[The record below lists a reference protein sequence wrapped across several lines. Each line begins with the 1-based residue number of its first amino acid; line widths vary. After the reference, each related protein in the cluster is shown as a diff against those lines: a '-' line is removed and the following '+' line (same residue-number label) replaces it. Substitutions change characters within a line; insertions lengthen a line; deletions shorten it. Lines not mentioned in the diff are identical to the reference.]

1 MPRRKKEDPELVA
14 QMKLQELLLQMEKM
28 EAEMEN
34 DPPMPPPSKKPT
46 YQKNSPMYK
55 RKDSKKWTQ
64 MELNG
69 IIFEVHPSGLVRRL
83 PKESEAFRR

>member
-1 MPRRKKEDPELVA
+1 MPRHKVDPKLVA
-14 QMKLQELLLQMEKM
+14 QMKLQELLLHMEKM
-28 EAEMEN
+28 ETEMEN
-34 DPPMPPPSKKPT
+34 DPPMPPPSKKPAL
-46 YQKNSPMYK
+46 QKNSPMYK

-83 PKESEAFRR
+83 TRKSEL